1 MDITQLSDAELIQK
15 CLANNDQSAFAI
27 LVDRYRTDIYRI
39 IYHFLKNSEDTLDAM
54 QEVFIK
60 AYSSLSLLQDRTKFK
75 PWLIKIAVNQA
86 VDYYRKRNLL
96 NLEPNTDNNQDT
108 SKVESTKDTWKNN
121 PRKIS
126 EIKEINQ
133 QISEAVSQLSKH
145 QRIVFIL
152 RYFEEMQISEIA
164 VALSCSEGTVKSNL
178 HHATKHLRTLL
189 GNPEKKG
196 VQRYV
201 NLHSNPTTA
210 VRIPVWGIIADQLAE
225 IQ

>member
-1 MDITQLSDAELIQK
+1 MDIIQLSDSELIQR
-15 CLANNDQSAFAI
+15 CLANNDQSAFATLI
-27 LVDRYRTDIYRI
+27 DRYRTDIYRI
-39 IYHFLKNSEDTLDAM
+39 IYHFLKNPEDTLDAM

-60 AYSSLSLLQDRTKFK
+60 AYSSLSLLQDKTKFK

-96 NLEPNTDNNQDT
+96 NLEPNPDHNQDNPEAEPT
-108 SKVESTKDTWKNN
+108 NDTWKNN

-126 EIKEINQ
+126 EIKEINR
-133 QISEAVSQLSKH
+133 QISEAVSHLSKQ

-164 VALSCSEGTVKSNL
+164 AALSCSEGTVKSNL
-178 HHATKHLRTLL
+178 HHAIQHLRKLL
-189 GNPEKKG
+189 SKPDKKG

-201 NLHSNPTTA
+201 NLHSNSTTVA
-210 VRIPVWGIIADQLAE
+210 RIPVWGIIADQLAE